1 MPVNMS
7 ELALSTKQS
16 RILKSSM
23 LSSPGTPMWA
33 TQNLKAYAEEAY
45 THNPDAYACITLKQF
60 AVAGIPVHVYKTDS
74 EDIETDVKNPFVTL
88 IKRPNPEQGWPRFAE
103 HMVGDLEYS
112 GNLFIERTGP
122 DKYEKTRP
130 REMYCLPPKDMEI
143 IRGDARNPVEGYKYG
158 SEIPFKAWQ
167 ILHLNYYNPL
177 DYFWGLSPLSAC
189 SHAIDQNNAAA
200 NWNYALFKNSGRP
213 SGILTLQEE
222 VVDETSF
229 DDIVA
234 KMRKQYTG
242 EGNAG
247 QVMVLTGDMKWTTT
261 SFSPTDMDF
270 RNMSVLN
277 TRKIAASFGVPP
289 QLIGEETSK
298 TYSNYAEA
306 RQAFYIETVL
316 PLMDWIV
323 GELNNWLSPLYGGN
337 YELRYDRAAVEALQ
351 ENTNQRYDRV
361 LRAVAGGVLTPLEG
375 RKVLGYEL
383 LPDDPDQDKRLIPW
397 NLAPEGQQSQMA
409 IQQQQQFG
417 GGGQQQQQT
426 KQPKAGRPTNAE
438 KPPIVNPTKKR
449 GAQRKV

>member
-1 MPVNMS
+1 
-7 ELALSTKQS
+7 
-16 RILKSSM
+16 
-23 LSSPGTPMWA
+23 
-33 TQNLKAYAEEAY
+33 
-45 THNPDAYACITLKQF
+45 
-60 AVAGIPVHVYKTDS
+60 
-74 EDIETDVKNPFVTL
+74 
-88 IKRPNPEQGWPRFAE
+88 
-103 HMVGDLEYS
+103 
-112 GNLFIERTGP
+112 
-122 DKYEKTRP
+122 
-130 REMYCLPPKDMEI
+130 
-143 IRGDARNPVEGYKYG
+143 
-158 SEIPFKAWQ
+158 
-167 ILHLNYYNPL
+167 
-177 DYFWGLSPLSAC
+177 
-189 SHAIDQNNAAA
+189 
-200 NWNYALFKNSGRP
+200 
-213 SGILTLQEE
+213 
-222 VVDETSF
+222 
-229 DDIVA
+229 
-234 KMRKQYTG
+234 
-242 EGNAG
+242 
-247 QVMVLTGDMKWTTT
+247 MKWTTT